1 VSYPGAAAGRRL
13 AVDAPRRWSRRRR
26 DRRAVGD
33 TPVVT
38 NDVAGLLD
46 EAGALQSQTVALRRA
61 LHRRPEVGLRLPQTQ
76 QAVLGALA
84 GLPLRVRTGT
94 EVDSVVAVLDGA
106 RPGRTVL
113 LRGDMDALPMPE
125 DTGLEFASAT
135 PGVMHACGHDTHVAM
150 LVGAARLL
158 AARRERIAGRVVFM
172 FQPGEEGY
180 FGARHMLDEGLLDAD
195 GPDADGA
202 DAGGAEPV
210 SGAYALHTTTQH
222 PTGTVNL
229 RPGPQLASSNVLRIT
244 VRGAGAHASAPHE
257 GLDPIP
263 VACEIVQAIQTM
275 VTRRFWVFDPVVV
288 TIAQIVAGTTDNV
301 IPEEARMLG
310 TVRTLSEPTRQAVHA
325 QLARLAEGVAAAH
338 GLSAEVEIGDGY
350 PATVNDA
357 GAAEL
362 MRSAAADAIGG
373 GSVSVMDAPVMGA
386 EDWSYVLQRVPG
398 AMAFLGACPPD
409 QEPGKAPGNHS
420 NKVVFDEPAMAAGVA
435 TYAAVALRHLAG
447 LD

>member
-1 VSYPGAAAGRRL
+1 
-13 AVDAPRRWSRRRR
+13 
-26 DRRAVGD
+26 
-33 TPVVT
+33 VVT

-46 EAGALQSQTVALRRA
+46 EARGLHAQTVALRRA

-135 PGVMHACGHDTHVAM
+135 AGVMHACGHDTHVAM

-158 AARRERIAGRVVFM
+158 AARREGIAGRVVFM

-180 FGARHMLDEGLLDAD
+180 FGARHMLAEGLLDAD
-195 GPDADGA
+195 GPDADGPDA
-202 DAGGAEPV
+202 DGPDADGPDADGPDADGPDVGAAEPV
-210 SGAYALHTTTQH
+210 SGAFALHTTTQY

-229 RPGPQLASSNVLRIT
+229 RPGPLLASSNVLRIT
-244 VRGAGAHASAPHE
+244 VRGAGSHASAPHQ

-263 VACEIVQAIQTM
+263 VACEIVLAIQTM

-301 IPEEARMLG
+301 IPAEARMLG
-310 TVRTLSEPTRQAVHA
+310 TIRTLSEPTRQAVHS
-325 QLARLAEGVAAAH
+325 QVARLAEGVAAAH

-350 PATVNDA
+350 PATLNDA

-362 MRSAAADAIGG
+362 LRSAAAEAIGG
-373 GSVSVMDAPVMGA
+373 EAVSVLDAPVMGA

-420 NKVVFDEPAMAAGVA
+420 NKVIFDEDAMAAGVA
-435 TYAAVALRHLAG
+435 TYAGVALRHLAQP
-447 LD
+447 D

>member
-1 VSYPGAAAGRRL
+1 
-13 AVDAPRRWSRRRR
+13 
-26 DRRAVGD
+26 
-33 TPVVT
+33 VVT

-46 EAGALQSQTVALRRA
+46 EARGLHAQTVALRRA

-158 AARRERIAGRVVFM
+158 AARREGIAGRVVFM

-180 FGARHMLDEGLLDAD
+180 FGARHMLAEGLLDAD
-195 GPDADGA
+195 PPDAGA
-202 DAGGAEPV
+202 AEPV
-210 SGAYALHTTTQH
+210 SGAFALHTTTQY

-229 RPGPQLASSNVLRIT
+229 RPGPLLASSNVLGIT
-244 VRGAGAHASAPHE
+244 VRGAGSHASAPHQ

-275 VTRRFWVFDPVVV
+275 VTRRFSVFDPVVV

-301 IPEEARMLG
+301 IPAEARMLG
-310 TVRTLSEPTRQAVHA
+310 TIRTLSETTRQAVHS
-325 QLARLAEGVAAAH
+325 QVARLAEGVAAAH
-338 GLSAEVEIGDGY
+338 GLSAEVEISDGY

-362 MRSAAADAIGG
+362 LSSAAAGVIGG
-373 GSVSVMDAPVMGA
+373 ESVTVMEAPLMGS
-386 EDWSYVLQRVPG
+386 EDWSYVLQQVPG

-420 NKVVFDEPAMAAGVA
+420 NKVVFDEDAMAAGVA
-435 TYAAVALRHLAG
+435 TYAGVALRHLAQP
-447 LD
+447 D